1 MENKLGNRIR
11 QIATVW
17 GTMANE
23 KTRESRKKKI
33 RREREK
39 GMKGGGREENDDR
52 TMTMTTPRG
61 RAPG

>member
-33 RREREK
+33 RRERER
-39 GMKGGGREENDDR
+39 GNEGWGERRER
-52 TMTMTTPRG
+52 
-61 RAPG
+61 